1 MSGIKLSICIPTY
14 NRELFLRNTL
24 GYCERDYKAFD
35 FPYEIVIC
43 DNASTDRTQQVAEEF
58 IARGLPIRYF
68 KREENA
74 GGGPN
79 FASAFRLG
87 KGEYLIY
94 LADDDIL
101 IADAVAETVRYM
113 DNNSDVVAAQAPWLL
128 HDEVASRDLGQFFE
142 LDQDF
147 KFPLGSFAEVFKL
160 LYERHIFPEIALYRA
175 SALRSAWV
183 PREFCFY
190 PFSFLAHFLDQGAV
204 SFLKKPFYRS
214 VTNPRTARDRPQAGT
229 DEVMTSWDRYRAGLE
244 YFLFTG
250 AKRGAL
256 NLTGETRFLYE
267 EMCKIFTLNRMA
279 VAFRFW
285 IQHKNFLKAYELYTR
300 IVWGGIADHPEIRP
314 YKEKLPLM
322 VAVQTLVR
330 EVNST
335 IGVNTLLLSGF
346 PETSGLERLMR
357 DVGLKPNVK
366 VTTEIGSDPVETT
379 AVFIAESGN
388 REVFV
393 SRGYLPGITF
403 HEHDLTRH
411 VIM

>member
-14 NRELFLRNTL
+14 NREPFLRHCLT
-24 GYCERDYKAFD
+24 YCENDYKFD
-35 FPYEIVIC
+35 FPFEIVIC
-43 DNASTDRTQQVAEEF
+43 DNASTDGTQQVVEEF

-68 KREENA
+68 RRDENA

-101 IADAVAETVRYM
+101 IPDAVAETVEYLDR
-113 DNNSDVVAAQAPWLL
+113 NPDVTAVQAPWFLY
-128 HDEVASRDLGQFFE
+128 DEVNKTDLGQFFNLE
-142 LDQDF
+142 SDV
-147 KFPLGSFAEVFKL
+147 KFQRGGFTEVFQFI
-160 LYERHIFPEIALYRA
+160 YERHIFPEIAVYRA

-204 SFLKKPFYRS
+204 SFLKRPFYRS
-214 VTNPRTARDRPQAGT
+214 VSNTVIERDRPQAGT

-250 AKRGAL
+250 AKRGAIH
-256 NLTGETRFLYE
+256 LTAETRLQYE
-267 EMCKIFTLNRMA
+267 EKCKIFTLNRMA

-285 IQHKNFLKAYELYTR
+285 AMRKNFLKAYELYVR
-300 IVWGGIADHPEIRP
+300 IVWGGIIDHPEIRP
-314 YKEKLPLM
+314 FRDRLPLM
-322 VAVQTLVR
+322 VVIQTLVG
-330 EVNST
+330 EVNGA
-335 IGVNTLLLSGF
+335 IGVNALLLAGF
-346 PETSGLERLMR
+346 TETPALEALMR
-357 DVGLKPNVK
+357 ELGLKPRVK
-366 VTTEIGSDPVETT
+366 VTTEIGADPIETT
-379 AVFIAESGN
+379 AVFVADGSD
-388 REVFV
+388 RDYFV
-393 SRGYLPGITF
+393 SLGYLPGIVL
-403 HEHDLTRH
+403 HEHDLARH